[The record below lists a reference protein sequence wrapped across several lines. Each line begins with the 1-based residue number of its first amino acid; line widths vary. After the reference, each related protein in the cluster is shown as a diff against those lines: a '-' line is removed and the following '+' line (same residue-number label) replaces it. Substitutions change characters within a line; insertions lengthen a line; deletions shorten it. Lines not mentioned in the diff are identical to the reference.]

1 MSKIFR
7 PDTCVSRVTE
17 LTAER
22 LAAWG
27 IESLLLDADCTLKRY
42 SSFDAEPDIHEWLGA
57 MKTARIGLRLV
68 SNGLAQRIGAF
79 ADRLEIPFTAKALKP
94 LPFGVRRAIRQ
105 SGFDL
110 KKTAMVGDQLFA
122 DILAGNL
129 AGLFTV
135 YVEPI
140 HPEEEHWFTRIK
152 RPPER
157 FLLRRIK
164 R

>member
-1 MSKIFR
+1 MGKILSPNR
-7 PDTCVSRVTE
+7 RIERVTE

-42 SSFDAEPDIHEWLGA
+42 SSPDVEPDIYEWLLS
-57 MKTARIGLRLV
+57 MKTAGIGLRLV
-68 SNGLAQRIGAF
+68 SNGLAERIGAL
-79 ADRLEIPFTAKALKP
+79 ARRLDILFTAKALKP
-94 LPFGVRRAIRQ
+94 LPFGVLRAVRQ
-105 SGFDL
+105 SGFDF

-140 HPEEEHWFTRIK
+140 HPEEEHWYTRLK

-157 FLLRRIK
+157 LFLRSKRR
-164 R
+164 